1 MLTTYEKIYR
11 ALKDKNANKFNV
23 ANQIYLIERE
33 ELSHGYRFNL
43 FRWYIS
49 GYKVNL
55 QSFVI
60 RDNALPPNYK
70 KCIRKFL
77 QEIFTSCVYNL
88 HPSLDKY
95 TSRAIRKANYIYQ
108 WGNKWDRVSD
118 IEECYINCYDH
129 DDVFICH
136 EFCGWRK
143 KTYLTW

>member
-11 ALKDKNANKFNV
+11 ALKDKTANKFNV
-23 ANQIYLIERE
+23 GNQLFIIEHE

-49 GYKVNL
+49 GYKVHL

-77 QEIFTSCVYNL
+77 EEIFISCVYNL

-95 TSRAIRKANYIYQ
+95 TARAIRKANYIYGWRYQ
-108 WGNKWDRVSD
+108 WDRVSD
-118 IEECYINCYDH
+118 TYEVYDKNMH
-129 DDVFICH
+129 LLGHRV
-136 EFCGWRK
+136 R
-143 KTYLTW
+143 TYLTW

>member
-1 MLTTYEKIYR
+1 MKKSTEHQLFI
-11 ALKDKNANKFNV
+11 
-23 ANQIYLIERE
+23 IEHE

-49 GYKVNL
+49 GYKVHL

-77 QEIFTSCVYNL
+77 EEIFISCVYNL

-95 TSRAIRKANYIYQ
+95 TARAIRKANYIYGWRYQ
-108 WGNKWDRVSD
+108 WDRVSD
-118 IEECYINCYDH
+118 TYEVYDKNMH
-129 DDVFICH
+129 LLGHRV
-136 EFCGWRK
+136 R
-143 KTYLTW
+143 TYLTW

>member
-11 ALKDKNANKFNV
+11 ALKDKTANKFNV
-23 ANQIYLIERE
+23 GNQLFIIEHE

-43 FRWYIS
+43 FRFYIS
-49 GYKVNL
+49 GYKVHL

-77 QEIFTSCVYNL
+77 KEIFISCTYNL

-95 TSRAIRKANYIYQ
+95 TARAIRKANYIYGWRYQ
-108 WGNKWDRVSD
+108 WNRVSD
-118 IEECYINCYDH
+118 TYEVYDKNMH
-129 DDVFICH
+129 LLGHRV
-136 EFCGWRK
+136 R
-143 KTYLTW
+143 TYLTW